1 MICFTVMNYIYGA
14 RLAKKKQKKQHIH
27 ENFGN
32 YINSQYLA
40 DHNYEEIEILLTFHN
55 HMFNRTQIFLHEM
68 FSKTIY

>member
-1 MICFTVMNYIYGA
+1 MNYIYGA

-32 YINSQYLA
+32 NINSQYLA

-55 HMFNRTQIFLHEM
+55 
-68 FSKTIY
+68 

>member
-1 MICFTVMNYIYGA
+1 MNYIYGA

-40 DHNYEEIEILLTFHN
+40 DHFSFSMFGCMSRYEN
-55 HMFNRTQIFLHEM
+55 
-68 FSKTIY
+68 